1 MTISFDD
8 FMKVEMHVGTIIAAE
23 DFPQAR
29 KPAYKLTIDFGE
41 KLGIKRSSAQI
52 TVLYDKDELVNR
64 QIIAVTN
71 FPPRQIANFFSEVLV
86 LGSVDTEGVVTL
98 LQPERSVKNGDK
110 IA

>member
-1 MTISFDD
+1 MTITFDD

-41 KLGIKRSSAQI
+41 KLRIKRSSAQI
-52 TVLYDKDELVNR
+52 TVLYKKEDLVDR

-98 LQPERSVKNGDK
+98 LQPERGVKNGDK
-110 IA
+110 IS